1 MLEQLTLLLATP
13 IAKVI
18 LNKFY
23 KGIGNKL
30 ADKAINLLPEKVT
43 ELGQLIW
50 EKCLK
55 QEPKKEEL
63 LKKASEGSKEAQE
76 ELTKYLNKILENNPD
91 LKQKTQKLA
100 KEIHQNIEIKST
112 DTENIQNQ
120 NISDNATG
128 TQIKEV
134 KGGVVVTG
142 SGKTN
147 ITISNP

>member
-23 KGIGNKL
+23 EDIGDKL
-30 ADKAINLLPEKVT
+30 TEKAVNILPKKVR

-63 LKKASEGSKEAQE
+63 LKNASEGLKEAQE
-76 ELTKYLNKILENNPD
+76 ELTKYLNNVLENNQD
-91 LKQKTQKLA
+91 LKQEAQKLA
-100 KEIHQNIEIKST
+100 NEIYQNIEIDNT
-112 DTENIQNQ
+112 NAENIQNIFSGKGIM
-120 NISDNATG
+120 NISKNKSK
-128 TQIKEV
+128 QINIGE
-134 KGGVVVTG
+134 GSTVTF
-142 SGKTN
+142 N
-147 ITISNP
+147 EP